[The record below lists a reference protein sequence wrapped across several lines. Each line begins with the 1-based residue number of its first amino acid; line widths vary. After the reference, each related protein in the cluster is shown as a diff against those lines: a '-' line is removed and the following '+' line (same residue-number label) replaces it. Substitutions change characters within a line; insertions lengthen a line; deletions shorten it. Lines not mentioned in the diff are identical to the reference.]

1 MNLLV
6 RYKNIIEGSRRE
18 VNLSNNLGGLGSNMM
33 KVGIDSHTIW
43 YRLVTKKARYIVK
56 SLMVIE
62 QSKQEQQIIHS
73 YNYDSKWKIKT
84 TNKPQNKIQI
94 SRQQNNL
101 SFCLKWKRKEEINL
115 LNSWVVWHAF
125 ILPMISPSNGKNY

>member
-1 MNLLV
+1 MILA
-6 RYKNIIEGSRRE
+6 
-18 VNLSNNLGGLGSNMM
+18 
-33 KVGIDSHTIW
+33 GI
-43 YRLVTKKARYIVK
+43 TKKARYIVK
-56 SLMVIE
+56 SLTVIK

>member
-1 MNLLV
+1 
-6 RYKNIIEGSRRE
+6 
-18 VNLSNNLGGLGSNMM
+18 M

-94 SRQQNNL
+94 L
-101 SFCLKWKRKEEINL
+101 
-115 LNSWVVWHAF
+115 
-125 ILPMISPSNGKNY
+125 